1 MLNGHSKPT
10 IYAEK
15 LELFKQN
22 DSARDVFIQDLIRD
36 YEELKLKYDEIRNDY
51 DNEVESRRMWQSK
64 ASLNERALA
73 EQRQASVSVH
83 VAIVRPLLRVATLV
97 APGPSRHRISTA
109 YIQQGSNS
117 FVLALIDGDGAI
129 VSPQPSRLWSLA

>member
-1 MLNGHSKPT
+1 MPNGYSRPQKF
-10 IYAEK
+10 AEK

-22 DSARDVFIQDLIRD
+22 DTARDVFIQDLIRD

-64 ASLNERALA
+64 AGLNERALA

-83 VAIVRPLLRVATLV
+83 VAIV
-97 APGPSRHRISTA
+97 
-109 YIQQGSNS
+109 
-117 FVLALIDGDGAI
+117 
-129 VSPQPSRLWSLA
+129 